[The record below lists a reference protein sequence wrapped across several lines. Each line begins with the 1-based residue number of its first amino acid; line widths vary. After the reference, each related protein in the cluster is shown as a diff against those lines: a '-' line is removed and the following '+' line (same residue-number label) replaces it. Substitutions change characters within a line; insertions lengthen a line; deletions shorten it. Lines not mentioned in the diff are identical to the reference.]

1 MSLPHGYSPQGEN
14 SVCRLNQ
21 SLYGLKQASRNGF
34 AKFSSF
40 TGCWFSSIPGS
51 PFLLVDVET
60 ILFFILVYID
70 EIVIIGNDIQFIIS
84 NR

>member
-34 AKFSSF
+34 AKFASVDAGFLQSQAVPFYSSTWKLF
-40 TGCWFSSIPGS
+40 CF
-51 PFLLVDVET
+51 FL
-60 ILFFILVYID
+60 LVYID

>member
-34 AKFSSF
+34 EKFSSALLDAGF
-40 TGCWFSSIPGS
+40 LQSQAVPFYSSTWKLFC
-51 PFLLVDVET
+51 FL
-60 ILFFILVYID
+60 F
-70 EIVIIGNDIQFIIS
+70 
-84 NR
+84 